1 LAFSAWAELAS
12 LGVSTVYEASGREG
26 LVAVPLIQVVP
37 GSRVAGPAR
46 TVRCGQADNLMV
58 HAVMEQIV
66 PGEVVVFVMPESLPD
81 ALLGEILAI
90 QAQERGAAALLVDG
104 AIRDVDEIRSLGLPT
119 WTRWVSPKGP
129 DKKVWG
135 AINEPVEV
143 GGAAISPGDGIVL
156 DADGAVVVR
165 RSRLEEVLALSQA
178 RAAKE
183 DALRGELRQG
193 KLTYDLHGL
202 REVAEKLKSGGGS

>member
-1 LAFSAWAELAS
+1 MAFSAWDELAS

-58 HAVMEQIV
+58 HAVMEQVV
-66 PGEVVVFVMPESLPD
+66 PGEVVVFVMPESRPD

-129 DKKVWG
+129 DKSVWG

-143 GGAAISPGDGIVL
+143 GGASISPGDGVVL

-183 DALRGELRQG
+183 EALRGELRQG

-202 REVAEKLKSGGGS
+202 REVAERLKTGGAA

>member
-1 LAFSAWAELAS
+1 MTFAAWDELAS

-26 LVAVPLIQVVP
+26 LVTVPLIQVVP

-66 PGEVVVFVMPESLPD
+66 PGEVVVFVMPESRPD

-143 GGAAISPGDGIVL
+143 GGTAISPGDGVVL

-165 RSRLEEVLALSQA
+165 RSRLDEVLSLSQA

-183 DALRGELRQG
+183 EALRAELRQG

-202 REVAEKLKSGGGS
+202 RGVAERLKTGGAA